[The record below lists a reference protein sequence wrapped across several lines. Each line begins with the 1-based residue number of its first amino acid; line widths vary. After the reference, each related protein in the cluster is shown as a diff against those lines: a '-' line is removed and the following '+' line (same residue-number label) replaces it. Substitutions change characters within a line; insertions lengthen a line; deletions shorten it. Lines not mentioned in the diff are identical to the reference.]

1 MSRMQIKATYQKPE
15 VEVVYIRTGSQLLD
29 ASFPGDHHKGEHK
42 SGPTEESSEGAKG
55 AFFRSG
61 DENVPASWE
70 D

>member
-1 MSRMQIKATYQKPE
+1 MSRMQIKTTYQKPE

-29 ASFPGDHHKGEHK
+29 ASFPGEHK
-42 SGPTEESSEGAKG
+42 SGPAEESSEGAKG

-61 DENVPASWE
+61 SENVPASWE